1 MSTYISADSKLSVS
15 QQFYEP
21 NQFDINRNEKI
32 NFIHVKQIHGPNL
45 PLLQAMLKDKY
56 NITFPI
62 ALLKRATQDSQE
74 RAIRSQLKVAEAI
87 LKHPDCPVL
96 DENLDCDI
104 TLDTIYEKKK
114 EHEFSEKK
122 AQFEKI
128 FPGRE
133 LPEFDALND
142 IQKELLCEYGAPQV
156 LHVLQ
161 KITAVYKSVHP
172 EQLQAFEEQA
182 KSGNV
187 KQILSE
193 QLMSAR
199 EKEAIA
205 CAREAAIMHNHST
218 VLVVYGAL
226 HNFKYHCREAGF
238 SYKKIDC
245 SFNYNILN
253 SMSFDR
259 VIDENLKSLVCIPND
274 VGFGNTLGIRCS
286 GTGWQATVPF
296 TWTPDGWI
304 GNVPNDF
311 INKFKFVVTSQDGTV
326 TWEKLENPLSYNP
339 NITFDGNRQR
349 FATDYPQQVIGIVQ
363 F

>member
-1 MSTYISADSKLSVS
+1 MSLRVNPAS
-15 QQFYEP
+15 QQFCEP
-21 NQFDINRNEKI
+21 NQFDKKI
-32 NFIHVKQIHGPNL
+32 NFIHIKQTHGPNL
-45 PLLQAMLKDKY
+45 PLLQAMFKDKH

-62 ALLKRATQDSQE
+62 ALLKRATLDLQE

-104 TLDTIYEKKK
+104 TLDTICEKKK

-142 IQKELLCEYGAPQV
+142 IQKELLCEYGAPQI

-172 EQLQAFEEQA
+172 EQLQTFEKQLE
-182 KSGNV
+182 SGNV
-187 KQILSE
+187 KKTLLSE

-205 CAREAAIMHNHST
+205 CAREAAIKHNHST
-218 VLVVYGAL
+218 VLVVYGAW

-238 SYKKIDC
+238 SYEKIDC
-245 SFNYNILN
+245 SSNYSMLN
-253 SMSFDR
+253 CISFDR

-286 GTGWQATVPF
+286 GTGWQETIPF

-311 INKFKFVVTSQDGTV
+311 INKFKFVITSQGGTV
-326 TWEKLENPLSYNP
+326 TWEKIEKPLSHNR
-339 NITFDGNRQR
+339 NITFDGNRQL
-349 FATDYPQQVIGIVQ
+349 FSWDYPQEVIGIVQ